1 MKVGDL
7 VRYGPSFGI
16 LIEDKIKNQNR
27 FWLVAISESNNSQEW
42 FLEYN
47 LKVLNESR

>member
-16 LIEDKIKNQNR
+16 LIEDKIENQNR
-27 FWLVAISESNNSQEW
+27 FWLVAISESNSQEW
-42 FLEYN
+42 FLEFN